1 FLTASIRP
9 EYDAISFRSRLCAT
23 RMFPRSLALEM
34 RFWSRYT
41 VCSALCQSNATQSVI
56 RFAPFTRVSLLILTP
71 LRSDSRAHVSISQA
85 YCFTGHLLLGQIV
98 ANMRHPVGTFLT
110 FDQSSSFLILVI
122 PFHQS
127 VLRRMQASAFRRD
140 PFKVSSDPVLRR

>member
-1 FLTASIRP
+1 
-9 EYDAISFRSRLCAT
+9 
-23 RMFPRSLALEM
+23 M

-41 VCSALCQSNATQSVI
+41 VCSALCQSNATQSTIGVSS
-56 RFAPFTRVSLLILTP
+56 FARVALLILTP

-85 YCFTGHLLLGQIV
+85 YCFTGHSLLGQIV
-98 ANMRHPVGTFLT
+98 ATMRHPVGTCLT

-127 VLRRMQASAFRRD
+127 VLRRMQASAFRRG
-140 PFKVSSDPVLRR
+140 PCVVSSNPVTKGLLRLGIFPGQIPFGRVD